1 MHFPKNLKIIITVL
15 FLTVLS
21 IKNSNSIENK
31 ILFKIDNEII
41 TTIDIYEEI
50 KFLRIFNPEINNLD
64 EIELFEISK
73 NSILKDKIKKVE
85 ILKFVKDLEVE
96 DKFIL
101 NLIRAKYAKLNI
113 DTLENFKIYSK
124 KII

>member
-1 MHFPKNLKIIITVL
+1 MHFSKNLKIIITVL

-50 KFLRIFNPEINNLD
+50 KFLRIFNPEISNLD

-73 NSILKDKIKKVE
+73 NSILKDKIKKW
-85 ILKFVKDLEVE
+85 
-96 DKFIL
+96 
-101 NLIRAKYAKLNI
+101 KY
-113 DTLENFKIYSK
+113 
-124 KII
+124 